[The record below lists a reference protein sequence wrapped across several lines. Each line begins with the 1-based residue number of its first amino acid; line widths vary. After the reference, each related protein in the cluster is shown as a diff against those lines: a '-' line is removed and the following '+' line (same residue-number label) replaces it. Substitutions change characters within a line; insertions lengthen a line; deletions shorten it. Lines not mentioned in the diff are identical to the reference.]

1 MENYSVLMTVYWK
14 ANPEHFSLAVE
25 SILNQ
30 TVKTDDFVV
39 VCDGP
44 LTPELD
50 TRLEG
55 YSAANPGVFNIVR
68 LPENV
73 GIGRAANEGL
83 QHCRNDLVARMD
95 ADDISVSDRCEM
107 QVKRFEENPNLTVLG
122 GMIAEF
128 DQDPEKPFSI
138 REVPTDNEAIRAF
151 ARRRQ
156 PFNNMAVMYRR
167 SAVLQVG
174 GYRDFRRS
182 EDYDLFLRLLHAGCE
197 AANLDKILVNAR
209 VDRDA
214 YSRRASWGT
223 LEGCAR
229 SRWYAYKVG
238 YSSLLDV
245 AVCVIGEFVI
255 LASPAR
261 LQQFIYERFLR
272 KKCS

>member
-1 MENYSVLMTVYWK
+1 MEQYSVLMTVYCK

-44 LTPELD
+44 LTEELD
-50 TRLEG
+50 ARLEG
-55 YSAANPGVFNIVR
+55 YSQANPGVFNIVR
-68 LPENV
+68 LPRNV
-73 GIGRAANEGL
+73 GIGKAANEGL
-83 QHCRNDLVARMD
+83 HHCRNDLVARMD
-95 ADDISVSDRCEM
+95 ADDISVPDRCRM
-107 QVKRFEENPNLTVLG
+107 QLEAFEKNPGLTVLG

-128 DQDPEKPFSI
+128 DRDPEQPFAF
-138 REVPTDNEAIRAF
+138 RRVPVENEKIRAF

-156 PFNNMAVMYRR
+156 PFNNMTVMYRR
-167 SAVLQVG
+167 EAVLKVG

-182 EDYDLFLRLLHAGCE
+182 EDYDLFLRLLNANFE
-197 AANLDKILVNAR
+197 AANLDAVLVNAR
-209 VDRDA
+209 VDRNA

-245 AVCVIGEFVI
+245 AVCVAGEFVI
-255 LASPAR
+255 IVSPAKV
-261 LQQFIYERFLR
+261 QEFIYERFLR
-272 KKCS
+272 KKSS

>member
-50 TRLEG
+50 ARLDR

-95 ADDISVSDRCEM
+95 ADDISVPDRCEM

-138 REVPTDNEAIRAF
+138 REVPTDNAAIRAF

-167 SAVLQVG
+167 SAVLEVG
-174 GYRDFRRS
+174 GYRNFRRS
-182 EDYDLFLRLLHAGCE
+182 EDYDLFLRLLHAGYE

-245 AVCVIGEFVI
+245 AVCVAGEFVI
-255 LASPAR
+255 LVSPAR